1 MAFFAHLVDL
11 DAMPRDLVRVRG
23 SDPLARRA
31 QLAAAALALVEAVER
46 DVPGHEELRTIGEPQ
61 IRRRDAARL
70 EHPDL
75 VAEDREVDDHA
86 GAEDAHRVRVED
98 ARRDEMELECSELV
112 HDGMAGVVAALVA
125 DDQIRLLRE
134 EVRDLAL
141 AFVAPLR
148 SDDGGHRHVT
158 EC

>member
-1 MAFFAHLVDL
+1 MTRSMKLL
-11 DAMPRDLVRVRG
+11 LLG
-23 SDPLARRA
+23 
-31 QLAAAALALVEAVER
+31 ALALASACKKVEGAQSAPQRPPAPVSVATAVER
-46 DVPGHEELRTIGEPQ
+46 DVPRHEQLRAIGEPQ
-61 IRRRDAARL
+61 ILRRDAARL

-75 VAEDREVDDHA
+75 VAEDGEIDDHA

-98 ARRDEMELECSELV
+98 AGRDEMELERPELV
-112 HDGMAGVVAALVA
+112 DHGVARVVAALVA
-125 DDQIRLLRE
+125 DDEIRLLRE

-141 AFVAPLR
+141 ALVAPLG